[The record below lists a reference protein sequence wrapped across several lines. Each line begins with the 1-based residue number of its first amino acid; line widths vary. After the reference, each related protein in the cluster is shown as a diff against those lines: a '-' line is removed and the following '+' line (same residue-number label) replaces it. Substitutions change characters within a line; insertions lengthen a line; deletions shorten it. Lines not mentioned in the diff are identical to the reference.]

1 MQLAEADDV
10 VSKHKEAKR
19 NAEAETADVR
29 FKLQQAERRTKQE
42 TLATAAVQER
52 LEAAIARTREAEAR
66 MAEAEHEAA
75 DQASGF
81 REWEARVRDSEETC
95 AVAERKLQVR
105 HLVSVSPLDM
115 PCFLSHFAESLVK
128 TLGT

>member
-1 MQLAEADDV
+1 MGVGLHQITVTLEGPRRVQLAEADDV

-19 NAEAETADVR
+19 TAEELTADVR
-29 FKLQQAERRTKQE
+29 FKLQQAERRAKQE

-66 MAEAEHEAA
+66 MAEAEHESA
-75 DQASGF
+75 DQVSSL

-95 AVAERKLQVR
+95 AVAEHKLQAR
-105 HLVSVSPLDM
+105 LTH
-115 PCFLSHFAESLVK
+115 CQ
-128 TLGT
+128 T

>member
-19 NAEAETADVR
+19 SAEEQTADVR
-29 FKLQQAERRTKQE
+29 FKLQQAERRAKQE
-42 TLATAAVQER
+42 ALASAGVQER

-75 DQASGF
+75 TQASGLM
-81 REWEARVRDSEETC
+81 EWEARVRESEETC
-95 AVAERKLQVR
+95 AVAERKLQAR
-105 HLVSVSPLDM
+105 H
-115 PCFLSHFAESLVK
+115 C
-128 TLGT
+128 